1 MIYWRGLSNLQA
13 DGYSYASK
21 NISSRLRDIG
31 VLNLEDISFMN
42 TEEKSINVSLERG
55 IEFINQPS
63 NVSILIN
70 NCLPSEYNY
79 DAEYTIGFTYWET
92 TRLPS
97 SWVRNMNKCD
107 EIWTTSGWAKQAFVN
122 SGVTV
127 PVYSFNLGV
136 DTEVFDIK
144 KHDYDQS
151 VFTFMHIGSPST
163 RKNTQLVFDAFQ
175 KLFKGNENYKLII
188 KSSGPPDAR
197 ILSGGMIMG
206 NLYKVKN
213 VEVIDYYLSDVE
225 LSVLF
230 NRANCFVYPTRGE
243 GWGMAPF
250 QAIAKGVPTICTNE
264 TACTEFAS
272 LSIPLEAE
280 LSSDNLFG
288 IYQTGKWANPK
299 IDDVC
304 DKMLYVVNNYQECV
318 DKTLD
323 GAKFI
328 HENYSWDKVAT
339 DYKNRLLEI
348 VSYHE

>member
-1 MIYWRGLSNLQA
+1 M
-13 DGYSYASK
+13 

-31 VLNLEDISFMN
+31 VLNLEDISFMD
-42 TEEKSINVSLERG
+42 TQQKTINVSAERG
-55 IEFINQPS
+55 IEFINEPS
-63 NVSILIN
+63 DVDVIIN
-70 NCLPSEYNY
+70 NCLPVDYSY
-79 DAEYTIGFTYWET
+79 DAKYVIGFSYWET
-92 TRLPS
+92 TKLPI
-97 SWVRNMNKCD
+97 SWIENLNKCN
-107 EIWTTSGWAKQAFVN
+107 EVWTVSRWAKQVFIN

-127 PVYSFNLGV
+127 PVYDFNLGV
-136 DTEVFDIK
+136 DTEIFDIK
-144 KHDYDQS
+144 DDIKNSS

-163 RKNTQLVFDAFQ
+163 RKNTQLVFDAFR
-175 KLFKGNENYKLII
+175 KIFKKDENYKLII

-197 ILSGGMIMG
+197 IFHDKSIVGSIY
-206 NLYKVKN
+206 NLTNVK
-213 VEVIDYYLSDVE
+213 VIDYYLSDIE
-225 LSVLF
+225 LSALF
-230 NRANCFVYPTRGE
+230 NKVDCFVYPTRGE

-264 TACTEFAS
+264 TACTEFAN
-272 LSIPLEAE
+272 LSIPLAAE
-280 LSSDNLFG
+280 LSSENLFG
-288 IYQTGKWANPK
+288 IYQTGEWADPK

-348 VSYHE
+348 VSYYE